1 MKRRFGFIRRGLRKK
16 RCYLEKLKQAPAGN
30 FVSIYFF
37 LGKIIR
43 MQQFRNQAL
52 QLCSELWGHI

>member
-1 MKRRFGFIRRGLRKK
+1 MKRWFGFVRRGLQNK
-16 RCYLEKLKQAPAGN
+16 RCYLEKLKQAPAGD

-37 LGKIIR
+37 LGQIIR

-52 QLCSELWGHI
+52 QLRSELWGHI